1 MSWNYRA
8 AKKRLT
14 VDILK
19 DEVTGDVVDSYSEN
33 QFGICEVYYN
43 DKGDITFT
51 SENFIEPYG
60 ETLEDLKANFDDIQK
75 AFELPVLDLDNIVYA
90 EIDK

>member
-1 MSWNYRA
+1 MSWSYRICT
-8 AKKRLT
+8 KKL
-14 VDILK
+14 VSDVC
-19 DEVTGDVVDSYSEN
+19 DMDTGKVLETYTED

-51 SENFIEPYG
+51 SKNFIEPYG

-90 EIDK
+90 EY

>member
-1 MSWNYRA
+1 MSWNYRV

-19 DEVTGDVVDSYSEN
+19 DEVTGEVVDSYSED

-43 DKGDITFT
+43 DEGKITST
-51 SENFIEPYG
+51 TERFIKPYG
-60 ETLEDLKANFDDIQK
+60 ETLEYLKANFDDIQK
-75 AFELPVLDLDNIVYA
+75 AFELPVIDLDNIVYV
-90 EIDK
+90 KG

>member
-19 DEVTGDVVDSYSEN
+19 DEVTGEVVDSYSED

-60 ETLEDLKANFDDIQK
+60 ETLEDLKANFDDMKK
-75 AFELPVLDLDNIVYA
+75 AFELPVLDLDNIVYV
-90 EIDK
+90 EY

>member
-19 DEVTGDVVDSYSEN
+19 DEVTGEVVDSYSED

-60 ETLEDLKANFDDIQK
+60 ETLEEIKANFDDMKK
-75 AFELPVLDLDNIVYA
+75 AFELPVLDLDNIVYV

>member
-19 DEVTGDVVDSYSEN
+19 DEVTGEVVDSYSED

-43 DKGDITFT
+43 DKCDITFT
-51 SENFIEPYG
+51 SKNFIEPYG
-60 ETLEDLKANFDDIQK
+60 ETLEDLKANFDDMKK
-75 AFELPVLDLDNIVYA
+75 AFELPVLDLGNIVYA
-90 EIDK
+90 EY

>member
-19 DEVTGDVVDSYSEN
+19 DEVTGEVVDSYSEN

-60 ETLEDLKANFDDIQK
+60 ETLEDLKANFEDMQK
-75 AFELPVLDLDNIVYA
+75 AFELPVLDLDNIVYV
-90 EIDK
+90 EY

>member
-19 DEVTGDVVDSYSEN
+19 DEVTGEVVDSYSEN

-43 DKGDITFT
+43 NKGDITFT

-60 ETLEDLKANFDDIQK
+60 ETLEDLKAKFDDMKK
-75 AFELPVLDLDNIVYA
+75 AFELPVLDLDNIVYV
-90 EIDK
+90 EY

>member
-1 MSWNYRA
+1 MSWNYRLGY
-8 AKKRLT
+8 KKL
-14 VDILK
+14 
-19 DEVTGDVVDSYSEN
+19 EVKIDLSNDVYEEDC
-33 QFGICEVYYN
+33 FGIVETYYN
-43 DKGDITFT
+43 DKGEIAFT

-60 ETLEDLKANFDDIQK
+60 ETLEDLKANFDDMKK

>member
-8 AKKRLT
+8 AKNRLT

-19 DEVTGDVVDSYSEN
+19 DEVTGEVVDSYSEN

-43 DKGDITFT
+43 DKGDVTFT

-60 ETLEDLKANFDDIQK
+60 ETLEDLKWCFDK
-75 AFELPVLDLDNIVYA
+75 MKEAFDKEVIDLDNTVYA
-90 EIDK
+90 DY

>member
-19 DEVTGDVVDSYSEN
+19 DEVTGEVVDSYSEN

-60 ETLEDLKANFDDIQK
+60 ETLEELKTTFNMMKEAFDKEVI
-75 AFELPVLDLDNIVYA
+75 DLDNTIYS
-90 EIDK
+90 DY

>member
-19 DEVTGDVVDSYSEN
+19 DEVTGEVVDSYSEN

-43 DKGDITFT
+43 DEGKVT
-51 SENFIEPYG
+51 STTERFIEPYG
-60 ETLEDLKANFDDIQK
+60 ETLEDLKANFNMMK
-75 AFELPVLDLDNIVYA
+75 EAFDKPVIDLDNIVYA
-90 EIDK
+90 QY

>member
-1 MSWNYRA
+1 MSWNYRV
-8 AKKRLT
+8 AKKCIT

-19 DEVTGDVVDSYSEN
+19 DEVTGEVVDSYSED

-60 ETLEDLKANFDDIQK
+60 ETLEDLKANFDDMKK

>member
-19 DEVTGDVVDSYSEN
+19 DEVTGEVVDSYSEDI
-33 QFGICEVYYN
+33 FGICEVYYN

-60 ETLEDLKANFDDIQK
+60 ETLEDLKANFDDMKK
-75 AFELPVLDLDNIVYA
+75 AFELPVLDLDNIVYV

>member
-1 MSWNYRA
+1 M
-8 AKKRLT
+8 
-14 VDILK
+14 D
-19 DEVTGDVVDSYSEN
+19 TGKVLETYTED

-60 ETLEDLKANFDDIQK
+60 ETLEDLKWSFDK
-75 AFELPVLDLDNIVYA
+75 MKEAFDKEVLDLDTIVYSPH
-90 EIDK
+90 

>member
-19 DEVTGDVVDSYSEN
+19 DEVTGEVVDSYSEN

-51 SENFIEPYG
+51 SENFIEPCG
-60 ETLEDLKANFDDIQK
+60 ETLEELKWCFEKMKEAFDK
-75 AFELPVLDLDNIVYA
+75 EVLDLDTVVYSPH
-90 EIDK
+90 

>member
-1 MSWNYRA
+1 MSWNYRICR
-8 AKKRLT
+8 KKL
-14 VDILK
+14 VSDVCDL
-19 DEVTGDVVDSYSEN
+19 DTGKVLETYTED

-43 DKGDITFT
+43 DKGDIAFT

-60 ETLEDLKANFDDIQK
+60 ETLEELKANFDDMKK

>member
-1 MSWNYRA
+1 MSWNYRV

-19 DEVTGDVVDSYSEN
+19 DEVTGEVVDSYSED

-43 DKGDITFT
+43 DEGKITST
-51 SENFIEPYG
+51 TERFIEPYG
-60 ETLEDLKANFDDIQK
+60 ETLEEIKANFDDMKK
-75 AFELPVLDLDNIVYA
+75 AFELPVLDLGNIVYA
-90 EIDK
+90 EY

>member
-1 MSWNYRA
+1 MSWNYRV

-19 DEVTGDVVDSYSEN
+19 DEVTEEVVDSYSEN

-75 AFELPVLDLDNIVYA
+75 AFELPVLDLDNIVYV
-90 EIDK
+90 EY

>member
-1 MSWNYRA
+1 MSWNYRICR
-8 AKKRLT
+8 KKLVSDVCDLDT
-14 VDILK
+14 G
-19 DEVTGDVVDSYSEN
+19 EVLETYEED
-33 QFGICEVYYN
+33 QFGICEIYYN

-75 AFELPVLDLDNIVYA
+75 AFELPVLDLDNIVYV
-90 EIDK
+90 EY

>member
-19 DEVTGDVVDSYSEN
+19 DEVTGEVVDSYSEN

-43 DKGDITFT
+43 DEGKVT
-51 SENFIEPYG
+51 STTERFIEPYG
-60 ETLEDLKANFDDIQK
+60 ETLEELKANFNMMK
-75 AFELPVLDLDNIVYA
+75 EAFDKPVIDLDNIVYA
-90 EIDK
+90 QY

>member
-1 MSWNYRA
+1 MSWNYRV

-19 DEVTGDVVDSYSEN
+19 DEVTGEVVDSYSED

-43 DKGDITFT
+43 EKGDITFT

-60 ETLEDLKANFDDIQK
+60 ETLEDLKANFDDMKK

>member
-19 DEVTGDVVDSYSEN
+19 DEVTGEVVDSYSED
-33 QFGICEVYYN
+33 QVGICEVYYN

-51 SENFIEPYG
+51 SENFIAPYG
-60 ETLEDLKANFDDIQK
+60 ETLEDLKANFEDMQK
-75 AFELPVLDLDNIVYA
+75 AFELPVLDLDSIVYA
-90 EIDK
+90 EY

>member
-19 DEVTGDVVDSYSEN
+19 DEVTGEVVDSYSEN
-33 QFGICEVYYN
+33 QFGICEAYYN

-60 ETLEDLKANFDDIQK
+60 ETLEDLKANFDDMKK
-75 AFELPVLDLDNIVYA
+75 AFELPVIDLDNIVYV
-90 EIDK
+90 EY

>member
-1 MSWNYRA
+1 MSWSYRICT
-8 AKKRLT
+8 KKL
-14 VDILK
+14 VSDVC
-19 DEVTGDVVDSYSEN
+19 DMDTGKVLETYTED

-75 AFELPVLDLDNIVYA
+75 AFELPVLDLDNIVYV
-90 EIDK
+90 EY

>member
-19 DEVTGDVVDSYSEN
+19 DEVTGEVVDSYSED

-51 SENFIEPYG
+51 SKNFIEPYG

-75 AFELPVLDLDNIVYA
+75 AFELPVLDLDNIVYSPH
-90 EIDK
+90 

>member
-19 DEVTGDVVDSYSEN
+19 DEVTGEVVDSYSEN

-60 ETLEDLKANFDDIQK
+60 ETLEDLKANFDDMKK
-75 AFELPVLDLDNIVYA
+75 AFELPVIDLDNIVYV
-90 EIDK
+90 EY

>member
-19 DEVTGDVVDSYSEN
+19 DEVTGEVVDSYSEDS
-33 QFGICEVYYN
+33 FGICEVYYN
-43 DKGDITFT
+43 DEGKITST
-51 SENFIEPYG
+51 TERFIEPYG
-60 ETLEDLKANFDDIQK
+60 ETLEDLKTSFNMMKEAFDK
-75 AFELPVLDLDNIVYA
+75 PVIDLDTIVYA
-90 EIDK
+90 KY

>member
-1 MSWNYRA
+1 MSWSYRIYT
-8 AKKRLT
+8 KKLVSDVCD
-14 VDILK
+14 VD
-19 DEVTGDVVDSYSEN
+19 TGKVLETYTED

-60 ETLEDLKANFDDIQK
+60 ETLEELKVNFEDMQK

>member
-19 DEVTGDVVDSYSEN
+19 DEVTGEVVDSYSEDR
-33 QFGICEVYYN
+33 FGICEVYYN

-60 ETLEDLKANFDDIQK
+60 ETLEELKWSFDK
-75 AFELPVLDLDNIVYA
+75 MKEAFDKEVLDLDNIVYV
-90 EIDK
+90 KPY

>member
-1 MSWNYRA
+1 MSWNYRV

-19 DEVTGDVVDSYSEN
+19 DEVTGEVVDSYSEN

-43 DKGDITFT
+43 DEGKITST
-51 SENFIEPYG
+51 TERFIEPCG
-60 ETLEDLKANFDDIQK
+60 ETLEDLKWSFDK
-75 AFELPVLDLDNIVYA
+75 MKEAFDKEVLDLDTVVYSPH
-90 EIDK
+90 